1 MEYRLSSN
9 DTVYFLAM
17 KNFTKREEKAESHFF
32 GVKFSGI
39 DDTFEKFYELLKSFF
54 LKENR
59 KNKNYSQTFKL
70 GEKKVNL
77 QYFPLITGKGIMVS
91 TNEGYIDKLFGKR

>member
-1 MEYRLSSN
+1 
-9 DTVYFLAM
+9 M

-54 LKENR
+54 LEENR

-70 GEKKVNL
+70 G
-77 QYFPLITGKGIMVS
+77 
-91 TNEGYIDKLFGKR
+91 